1 MRRRGRD
8 GDAST
13 ARRARAW
20 TLATAVKFTALR
32 LFASGF
38 LLARVES
45 PSRATARPDAARAI
59 VDKAVVLVVD
69 GARHD
74 WTTATRAEG
83 DEARRRLKLPS
94 ARRYGGGGRCEDATN
109 ERGRGMVF
117 KFIADAPTT
126 TQQRLK
132 GLLTGGLPTFI
143 DASASFGGTTLGEDN
158 LIEQLSANGRRMA
171 ISGDDTWSELFDV
184 NATFRAGAAM
194 YPSFDVKDTET
205 VDAGV
210 RASMAAALRAP
221 DDWDVLIGHMLGADH
236 VGHTHGATTDFM
248 RAKLEENDRDIENV
262 VEAMRAD
269 EKYADAMV
277 FVFGD
282 HGMTDNGDHGGGTP
296 EEVESFMLAYHPW
309 AKGENCGNGDGEDDD
324 DFPQID
330 FAPTM
335 ATLLGV
341 PIPHGNLGKVNEK
354 VFNLA
359 HEGKR
364 ASGRGDV
371 FAAYVRAMHA
381 NAEQIWTYVQSY
393 GDGKTSPFGAE
404 HTTRL
409 AALMKVVRANKS
421 VDTTEF
427 VLDFMNE
434 VAEVARAKWAQFGLL
449 SMTVGFI
456 ALVVTLTAH
465 AVLAYDKVD
474 DACDGDLDLMI
485 ARVGVFMVI
494 LASVARLSNSFVVQE
509 REMMQFLF
517 ATFIVAAMFGRFTR
531 GQAGVLQSGCK
542 CLFAN
547 GALYV
552 LGVSWVKSDSTAI
565 ASPAIAVVIATCG
578 LVVVIVALNA
588 IRRHASMASYNGK
601 LRVVD
606 IASCAWLTVAIRSVQ
621 ILVFKGEGIA
631 LARATYALSIA
642 GAVANGIETSTR
654 SPSANVARLLRVFI
668 LSVAP
673 TIAMLAGPI
682 LGVAYVALTYV
693 LYDGLL
699 SLLVDASPRSK
710 GTETVVASGLWL
722 ASTVVFFGGGHTC
735 SFDGLHF
742 AVAFTGFRKF
752 NFYGMGFLLGF
763 ETWSGEIILAVAIPL
778 FAFAMTQNEPY
789 ESFQRLTVRVSM
801 KVALFRAFAATC
813 AALCAFIH
821 RRHLMV
827 WAIFAPKFVFDAI
840 GSTVADV
847 CAIVAVASS
856 FSRHPLERVKRE

>member
-1 MRRRGRD
+1 
-8 GDAST
+8 
-13 ARRARAW
+13 
-20 TLATAVKFTALR
+20 
-32 LFASGF
+32 
-38 LLARVES
+38 
-45 PSRATARPDAARAI
+45 
-59 VDKAVVLVVD
+59 
-69 GARHD
+69 
-74 WTTATRAEG
+74 
-83 DEARRRLKLPS
+83 
-94 ARRYGGGGRCEDATN
+94 
-109 ERGRGMVF
+109 MVF

-184 NATFRAGAAM
+184 NATFRAGVAM

-210 RASMAAALRAP
+210 RVSMAAALRAP

-248 RAKLEENDRDIENV
+248 RAKLEENDGDIENV
-262 VEAMRAD
+262 VEAMRTD

-404 HTTRL
+404 HTARL
-409 AALMKVVRANKS
+409 EALMKLVRANKS
-421 VDTTEF
+421 IDTTEF

-434 VAEVARAKWAQFGLL
+434 VAELARAKWAQFGLL
-449 SMTVGFI
+449 SMTVGFTR
-456 ALVVTLTAH
+456 ARRHTHGARRARVRQSRRRVRWRFRSYA
-465 AVLAYDKVD
+465 
-474 DACDGDLDLMI
+474 I
-485 ARVGVFMVI
+485 ARVGVLMVI

-517 ATFIVAAMFGRFTR
+517 ATFIVAAMFGRFAR
-531 GQAGVLQSGCK
+531 GQAGVLQNGFK

-547 GALYV
+547 AALYV
-552 LGVSWVKSDSTAI
+552 LGASWVKSDSTAI

-578 LVVVIVALNA
+578 LVIVIVALSA
-588 IRRHASMASYNGK
+588 IRRNASMASYNGN

-606 IASCAWLTVAIRSVQ
+606 IASCAWLAVAIRNVQ
-621 ILVFKGEGIA
+621 VLVFKGEGIA

-642 GAVANGIETSTR
+642 AAVANGIETSTR
-654 SPSANVARLLRVFI
+654 SPSTNVARLLRLFI

-699 SLLVDASPRSK
+699 SLLVDASRRSK

-789 ESFQRLTVRVSM
+789 ESFQRLS
-801 KVALFRAFAATC
+801 RA
-813 AALCAFIH
+813 
-821 RRHLMV
+821 RYR
-827 WAIFAPKFVFDAI
+827 
-840 GSTVADV
+840 
-847 CAIVAVASS
+847 
-856 FSRHPLERVKRE
+856 

>member
-1 MRRRGRD
+1 MSSRRATILILLSLERQSVARAFDAARRRATTRDDATASRRDGAVATARDRARVVSGDGDEVSRRCDCSRLGFCSRAWNRRRG
-8 GDAST
+8 
-13 ARRARAW
+13 
-20 TLATAVKFTALR
+20 
-32 LFASGF
+32 
-38 LLARVES
+38 
-45 PSRATARPDAARAI
+45 ATARPDAARAI

-74 WTTATRAEG
+74 WTTATRDEG

-94 ARRYGGGGRCEDATN
+94 ARRYGGGRRCEDATN

-434 VAEVARAKWAQFGLL
+434 VAELARAKWAQFGLL

-654 SPSANVARLLRVFI
+654 SPSAKRRTSSASFHTLSRTDDRHARRTNPRRRVRSADIRLVRRFAQPLGRRVAALERHGNCRRQWTMAREHGCIFWWGTHVLVRRFTLRRRVHRLSQIQLLRHGI
-668 LSVAP
+668 
-673 TIAMLAGPI
+673 
-682 LGVAYVALTYV
+682 
-693 LYDGLL
+693 
-699 SLLVDASPRSK
+699 SPR
-710 GTETVVASGLWL
+710 L
-722 ASTVVFFGGGHTC
+722 
-735 SFDGLHF
+735 
-742 AVAFTGFRKF
+742 
-752 NFYGMGFLLGF
+752 
-763 ETWSGEIILAVAIPL
+763 
-778 FAFAMTQNEPY
+778 
-789 ESFQRLTVRVSM
+789 
-801 KVALFRAFAATC
+801 
-813 AALCAFIH
+813 
-821 RRHLMV
+821 
-827 WAIFAPKFVFDAI
+827 
-840 GSTVADV
+840 
-847 CAIVAVASS
+847 
-856 FSRHPLERVKRE
+856 

>member
-8 GDAST
+8 GAAAP
-13 ARRARAW
+13 ARRTRAW
-20 TLATAVKFTALR
+20 TLATAMKFTALR

-74 WTTATRAEG
+74 WTTATRDEG

-94 ARRYGGGGRCEDATN
+94 ARRYGGGRRCEDATN

-421 VDTTEF
+421 VTT
-427 VLDFMNE
+427 VHHL
-434 VAEVARAKWAQFGLL
+434 
-449 SMTVGFI
+449 
-456 ALVVTLTAH
+456 H
-465 AVLAYDKVD
+465 
-474 DACDGDLDLMI
+474 
-485 ARVGVFMVI
+485 
-494 LASVARLSNSFVVQE
+494 
-509 REMMQFLF
+509 
-517 ATFIVAAMFGRFTR
+517 
-531 GQAGVLQSGCK
+531 SG
-542 CLFAN
+542 
-547 GALYV
+547 
-552 LGVSWVKSDSTAI
+552 
-565 ASPAIAVVIATCG
+565 
-578 LVVVIVALNA
+578 
-588 IRRHASMASYNGK
+588 
-601 LRVVD
+601 
-606 IASCAWLTVAIRSVQ
+606 
-621 ILVFKGEGIA
+621 
-631 LARATYALSIA
+631 
-642 GAVANGIETSTR
+642 
-654 SPSANVARLLRVFI
+654 
-668 LSVAP
+668 
-673 TIAMLAGPI
+673 
-682 LGVAYVALTYV
+682 
-693 LYDGLL
+693 
-699 SLLVDASPRSK
+699 
-710 GTETVVASGLWL
+710 
-722 ASTVVFFGGGHTC
+722 
-735 SFDGLHF
+735 
-742 AVAFTGFRKF
+742 
-752 NFYGMGFLLGF
+752 
-763 ETWSGEIILAVAIPL
+763 
-778 FAFAMTQNEPY
+778 
-789 ESFQRLTVRVSM
+789 
-801 KVALFRAFAATC
+801 
-813 AALCAFIH
+813 
-821 RRHLMV
+821 
-827 WAIFAPKFVFDAI
+827 
-840 GSTVADV
+840 
-847 CAIVAVASS
+847 
-856 FSRHPLERVKRE
+856 